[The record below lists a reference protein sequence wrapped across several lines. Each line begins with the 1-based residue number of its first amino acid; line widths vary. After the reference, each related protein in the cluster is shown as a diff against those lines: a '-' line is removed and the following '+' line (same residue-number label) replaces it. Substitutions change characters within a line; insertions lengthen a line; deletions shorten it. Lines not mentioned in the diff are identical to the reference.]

1 MKFNDFGKKA
11 KQNIAEKHNVSV
23 QQLDEIIPALAA
35 GARVAG
41 GVAAK
46 GLGAAGRAGATGV
59 KKAGQAAGR
68 VGQQMGQK
76 AKSAVKT
83 VAQDAATKAMDK
95 ASDIAADKLL
105 KIGTQVPIAGK
116 ILKIDDVKGDEITI
130 ADPKNPKGPKTVL
143 PKNSQEIKDLI
154 QGMMGQQR

>member
-1 MKFNDFGKKA
+1 MRFNEF
-11 KQNIAEKHNVSV
+11 NRRT
-23 QQLDEIIPALAA
+23 DEIIPAIAA

-41 GVAAK
+41 GLAAR
-46 GLGAAGRAGATGV
+46 GLGATGRAGAAGA

-76 AKSAVKT
+76 AMQAGKT

-105 KIGTQVPIAGK
+105 KIGAQVPIAGK
-116 ILKIDDVKGDEITI
+116 MLKIDDVKGDEVTI

-154 QGMMGQQR
+154 QGMIGQQR